1 MALQSFT
8 LDPAATDLENAPK
21 DIRNETGGAL
31 AAGDL
36 LYITGWNEAENAF
49 LVAKADADVAG
60 GAARLVMRGALADA
74 TTGQAFRTYRLTGVD
89 TSAGA
94 VGDPVYLDTV
104 AGGWTLTA
112 PAGAS
117 ALQQVVGRVAVVNAS
132 TGEVEFDLIEAAAV
146 EAFGSNE
153 IKTDAITASEIAAG
167 AVGNSELAST
177 AAKDNLDALADTAR
191 GYVKTD
197 PASGE
202 YPVINVQRDSS
213 GKLDVDYDDVA
224 IP

>member
-1 MALQSFT
+1 MAIASFQ
-8 LDPAATDLENAPK
+8 LDPDVAVLEDAPK
-21 DIRNETGGAL
+21 AIRNETGGAL

-36 LYITGWNEAENAF
+36 LYVTGWNESEGAF

-60 GAARLVMRGALADA
+60 GAARLVMRSALADV
-74 TTGQAFRTYRLTGVD
+74 TTGQAYRSYRLTGVN
-89 TSAGA
+89 TSAGS

-104 AGGWTLTA
+104 AGSWTLTP

-117 ALQQVVGRVAVVNAS
+117 AIQQIVGRVAVVNAV
-132 TGEVEFDLIEAAAV
+132 TGEIEFDLIEAAAV

-153 IKTDAITASEIAAG
+153 IKADAVT
-167 AVGNSELAST
+167 NSELAST

-202 YPVINVQRDSS
+202 FPIINVQRDAS